1 MDTSQPDRLAAQ
13 VLAKPNELLVMIPT
27 AGRLSPLSRKLF
39 NELLFEGGRQFQ
51 ARLERGAPMLA
62 EETFEARLASLTANL
77 PGAASTWTAPAMN
90 HFHEMMSTLVEWE
103 SVDKNAQTEEWGE
116 MPLLSVSKIIKRGND
131 LFVQWAFPP
140 EVLVAL
146 KDPAFYTKLNLQY
159 VGQLRTYAAISL
171 YEICSRYRTNPSGV
185 TCVQPPDW
193 WVEALSGRSVRVVT
207 GRKLKDAPPQPK
219 REWRKVK
226 SESVLDAIEEI
237 NAKTDLTIQ
246 LIEKRTGRAVTAV
259 QFGVQRKRM
268 PEDQKASL
276 PADIVQKGVAVG
288 VPLRDLAALAK
299 SVRGG
304 IETVRAALTRMEQ
317 RLGRDDLV
325 PIENR
330 SAYLR
335 SMVTELEGYVDHG
348 AAQLTSHTPLP
359 APAAGPKGQPPQVAQ
374 DVEETPLSVARRTVD
389 GLPREAKVELARK
402 AFESMRAKGL
412 ATASIA
418 HSFARFIDG
427 GSLGGFLLAEMAQ
440 IYASDAARN
449 ADSEEGAQDE

>member
-1 MDTSQPDRLAAQ
+1 MDTSQSDRLAAQ

-51 ARLERGAPMLA
+51 ARLERGEPMLA

-77 PGAASTWTAPAMN
+77 PGAPSSWTTAAKN

-103 SVDKNAQTEEWGE
+103 SVDKTTLTEEWGE

-207 GRKLKDAPPQPK
+207 GRKLRDAPPQPK

-237 NAKTDLTIQ
+237 NSKTDLTIQ

-268 PEDQKASL
+268 PEDKKASL
-276 PADIVQKGVAVG
+276 PADIVQKAVAVG
-288 VPLRDLAALAK
+288 VTLRELASIAK
-299 SVRGG
+299 SVHGG
-304 IETVRAALTRMEQ
+304 IETVRAALSRMEQ
-317 RLGRDDLV
+317 RSGRDDLV
-325 PIENR
+325 PIENP

-335 SMVTELEGYVDHG
+335 SMVNEMEHYVDHG
-348 AAQLTSHTPLP
+348 AAQLTPTTPLP
-359 APAAGPKGQPPQVAQ
+359 AAVAGAKGTSSQLIQ
-374 DVEETPLSVARRTVD
+374 DVEETPQSVARRTVD
-389 GLPREAKVELARK
+389 GLSREAKEELARK

-418 HSFARFIDG
+418 QSFARFLEG
-427 GSLGGFLLAEMAQ
+427 GSLGGFLLSEMAQ
-440 IYASDAARN
+440 IYASETPRHTND
-449 ADSEEGAQDE
+449 EGAHDE